1 MERRD
6 LSHLFVSLQFQF
18 ECLLLLPFFFAP
30 FHFPFLPLMVKR
42 GRPDSRRLPSGIRRE
57 IEKRFSWTELGTTGA
72 MTGPREELIV
82 LSLSL
87 LHTGGKWSR
96 LLSSS
101 GGAEVKRPH
110 QGKVNV

>member
-1 MERRD
+1 MSSSSS
-6 LSHLFVSLQFQF
+6 LLFRPISFS
-18 ECLLLLPFFFAP
+18 FFAAYGQE
-30 FHFPFLPLMVKR
+30 R
-42 GRPDSRRLPSGIRRE
+42 ERPDSRSLPSGIRRE

-96 LLSSS
+96 LLSSP